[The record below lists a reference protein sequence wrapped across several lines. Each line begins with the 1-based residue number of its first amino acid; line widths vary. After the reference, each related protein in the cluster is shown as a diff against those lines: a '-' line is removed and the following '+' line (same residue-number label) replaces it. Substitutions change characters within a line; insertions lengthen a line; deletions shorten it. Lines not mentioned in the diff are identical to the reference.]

1 MDSAG
6 DMRRMQALVRSRC
19 ANCGTLLRS
28 ELDDVV
34 ARHRPEHSL
43 VDALECCRMV
53 GCAGTAFY
61 LATRTYDGEWT
72 VLLRDPAL
80 LEDFRTLAP
89 IRTALG

>member
-1 MDSAG
+1 
-6 DMRRMQALVRSRC
+6 
-19 ANCGTLLRS
+19 
-28 ELDDVV
+28 
-34 ARHRPEHSL
+34 
-43 VDALECCRMV
+43 MV